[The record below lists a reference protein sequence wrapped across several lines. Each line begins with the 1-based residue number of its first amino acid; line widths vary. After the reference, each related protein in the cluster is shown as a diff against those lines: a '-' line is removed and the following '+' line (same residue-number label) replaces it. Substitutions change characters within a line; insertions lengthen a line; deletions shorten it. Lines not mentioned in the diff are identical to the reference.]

1 MDTGSVV
8 PSGFMYA
15 MGYFGTWVFVAASV
29 ASRGGVAPEQTGR
42 ALAERAAVTMG
53 GEQGVGDRSPAL
65 LVTEP
70 TNNKRIP

>member
-1 MDTGSVV
+1 MDTGRVV
-8 PSGFMYA
+8 PSVFMYA
-15 MGYFGTWVFVAASV
+15 MDYFGTWVFVAASV

-53 GEQGVGDRSPAL
+53 GEQGEGDRSPAL